1 MVAVYACC
9 PGILFDHFHF
19 QNGPI
24 LDYNYVI
31 TVVITNGQ
39 IKYLES
45 AAKIKKAPDG
55 GDWSTWDPAQL
66 LTSIMIWVSC
76 FTALCLSSLSFLKGI
91 VTASEWSSKCSIHA
105 WEGLVTMSAP
115 YLHVLLLS
123 CTWLFATLWTV
134 CSPQGSSV
142 RGISQAS
149 QLPFPTPGDI
159 PDPAIK
165 PTPPAMAGR
174 FFYHWPPGKPHFI
187 CRVQ

>member
-1 MVAVYACC
+1 MVTVYACC

-24 LDYNYVI
+24 LDDNYVI

-91 VTASEWSSKCSIHA
+91 VTASEWCYKCSIHA
-105 WEGLVTMSAP
+105 
-115 YLHVLLLS
+115 
-123 CTWLFATLWTV
+123 
-134 CSPQGSSV
+134 
-142 RGISQAS
+142 
-149 QLPFPTPGDI
+149 
-159 PDPAIK
+159 
-165 PTPPAMAGR
+165 
-174 FFYHWPPGKPHFI
+174 
-187 CRVQ
+187 